1 MDLKQEAGID
11 IAAEGKKRKLGQSD
25 DGWKIKEQQL
35 QEALKPGLFV
45 AVYCGTGASHSSGR
59 IPYWLAHV
67 RGGEGGC
74 CAKYK
79 VKKHFTSCGL
89 SFNKNQ
95 WAVDLEQLDF
105 KTEDKQ
111 HREQCAWN
119 QFRLCAPKTC

>member
-1 MDLKQEAGID
+1 
-11 IAAEGKKRKLGQSD
+11 
-25 DGWKIKEQQL
+25 
-35 QEALKPGLFV
+35 V

-74 CAKYK
+74 AKYK
-79 VKKHFTSCGL
+79 AKKHFTSCGL

-111 HREQCAWN
+111 HRQQYTRMESIQTVRPQNLLPVVFKECHSSTNYVYINARTHGELLDACKWVM
-119 QFRLCAPKTC
+119 